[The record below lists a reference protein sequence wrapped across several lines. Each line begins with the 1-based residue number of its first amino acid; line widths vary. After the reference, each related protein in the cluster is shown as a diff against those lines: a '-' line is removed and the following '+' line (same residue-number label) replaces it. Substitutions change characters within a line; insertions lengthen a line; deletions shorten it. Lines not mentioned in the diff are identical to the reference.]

1 MSAVE
6 MANGNGGQGYFGVR
20 RTRVHFLDNCV
31 FFSSRPVLCTMRE
44 TRPQYNGWLQC
55 ILEITDVRR
64 SRREADRR
72 LRYQAPS
79 DIGSAAADAASM
91 TTGEAA
97 VFTL

>member
-1 MSAVE
+1 MSAME

-64 SRREADRR
+64 SRREADDRR

-79 DIGSAAADAASM
+79 DIGSAAAVAASM
-91 TTGEAA
+91 TTGEA